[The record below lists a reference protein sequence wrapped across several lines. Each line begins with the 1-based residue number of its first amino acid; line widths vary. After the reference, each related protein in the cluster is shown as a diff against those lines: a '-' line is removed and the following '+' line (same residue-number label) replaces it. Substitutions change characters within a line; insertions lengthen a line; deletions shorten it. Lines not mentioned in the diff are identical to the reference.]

1 MSQNYDLTMKNIF
14 SDMADDI
21 MSYFLGL
28 HYTKIDELNIEFARI
43 ERRDSD
49 MIFKCTTDKGNV
61 AVHIEF
67 QSENDGKMPYR
78 MLRYSLEIM
87 EKHNLLPYQ
96 IVVYI
101 GKDNVKMEN
110 SLSYDFGEQNTLNY
124 KYKIINVGDIK
135 YTDVL
140 NTDYYDLYSLLPLM
154 DQNRRKEEGEK
165 YLERCVEAI
174 KDIPLDINKKKDIAF
189 KAEILSGIV
198 YKKEVIEKVF
208 SEVVRMFRIE
218 ESETYKMIIEKGI
231 EKGIKEGIEKGIEKG
246 IKEGIEKGIEEGIK
260 KGAKEEKIA
269 IAKKLL
275 KNGMSIDK
283 IAEITELSEDEIKKL
298 MN

>member
-1 MSQNYDLTMKNIF
+1 MSQKYDITMKNIF

-28 HYTKIDELNIEFARI
+28 QYTKIDELNIEFERV

-67 QSENDGKMPYR
+67 QSENDRKMPYR

-101 GKDNVKMEN
+101 GKDNVKMAN
-110 SLSYDFGEQNTLNY
+110 SLNYDFGEQNTLDY
-124 KYKIINVGDIK
+124 KYRIINVGDIK
-135 YTDVL
+135 YTDVVK
-140 NTDYYDLYSLLPLM
+140 TDYYDLYSLLPLM
-154 DQNRRKEEGEK
+154 DKNRRKEEGEK

-198 YKKEVIEKVF
+198 FKREVIEKVF
-208 SEVVRMFRIE
+208 SEVMKMFRIE
-218 ESETYKMIIEKGI
+218 ESETYKMIIEKGF
-231 EKGIKEGIEKGIEKG
+231 EKGIEKG
-246 IKEGIEKGIEEGIK
+246 EKEKSIK
-260 KGAKEEKIA
+260 

-275 KNGMSIDK
+275 EEGMDIDK
-283 IAEITELSEDEIKKL
+283 IAKITELAKEEIKKL
-298 MN
+298 IN

>member
-1 MSQNYDLTMKNIF
+1 MSQKYDITMKNIF

-28 HYTKIDELNIEFARI
+28 QYTKIDELNIEFARI

-67 QSENDGKMPYR
+67 QSENDEKMPYR

-96 IVVYI
+96 VVVYI
-101 GKDNVKMEN
+101 GKDNANMKN
-110 SLSYDFGEQNTLNY
+110 SLSYDFGEQNTLDY
-124 KYKIINVGDIK
+124 RYRIINVGDIK
-135 YTDVL
+135 YTDVVE
-140 NTDYYDLYSLLPLM
+140 TDYYDMYSLLPLM
-154 DQNRRKEEGEK
+154 DKNRRKEEGEK

-198 YKKEVIEKVF
+198 YKREVIEKVF
-208 SEVVRMFRIE
+208 SEVIKMFRIE

-231 EKGIKEGIEKGIEKG
+231 EKG
-246 IKEGIEKGIEEGIK
+246 
-260 KGAKEEKIA
+260 AKEEKIT

-275 KNGMSIDK
+275 KEGMDIDR
-283 IAEITELSEDEIKKL
+283 IAEITELSKEEIKKL

>member
-1 MSQNYDLTMKNIF
+1 MSQKYDITMKNIF

-28 HYTKIDELNIEFARI
+28 QYTKIDELNIEFARV

-49 MIFKCTTDKGNV
+49 MIFKCTTDRGNV

-67 QSENDGKMPYR
+67 QSENDEKMPYR

-87 EKHNLLPYQ
+87 EKHDLLPYQ
-96 IVVYI
+96 IVIYI
-101 GKDNVKMEN
+101 GKDNANMKS
-110 SLSYDFGEQNTLNY
+110 SLNYDFGEQNILDY
-124 KYKIINVGDIK
+124 KYRTINVGDIK

-140 NTDYYDLYSLLPLM
+140 KTDYYDLYSLLPLM
-154 DQNRRKEEGEK
+154 DKNRRKEEGEK

-198 YKKEVIEKVF
+198 FKKEVIERVF
-208 SEVVRMFRIE
+208 SEVMKMFRIE

-231 EKGIKEGIEKGIEKG
+231 EKG
-246 IKEGIEKGIEEGIK
+246 
-260 KGAKEEKIA
+260 AKEEKIS

-275 KNGMSIDK
+275 KEGMDIDR
-283 IAEITELSEDEIKKL
+283 IAEITELPKDEIKKL

>member
-1 MSQNYDLTMKNIF
+1 MKRNGRKNMSQKYDITIKNIF

-28 HYTKIDELNIEFARI
+28 QYTKIDELNIEFARV

-87 EKHNLLPYQ
+87 EKHNLIPYQ
-96 IVVYI
+96 VVVYI
-101 GKDNVKMEN
+101 GKDNVKMAN

-124 KYKIINVGDIK
+124 RYRIINVGDIK
-135 YTDVL
+135 FTDVL
-140 NTDYYDLYSLLPLM
+140 KTDYYDLYSLLPLM

-174 KDIPLDINKKKDIAF
+174 KNIPLDINKKKDIAF

-198 YKKEVIEKVF
+198 YKREVIEKAF
-208 SEVVRMFRIE
+208 MEVIRMFRIE
-218 ESETYKMIIEKGI
+218 ESETYKMIIEKG
-231 EKGIKEGIEKGIEKG
+231 EKEKSIK
-246 IKEGIEKGIEEGIK
+246 
-260 KGAKEEKIA
+260 

-275 KNGMSIDK
+275 KEGMDIDR
-283 IAEITELSEDEIKKL
+283 IAEITELSKEEIKKL

>member
-1 MSQNYDLTMKNIF
+1 MSQKYDITMKNIF

-28 HYTKIDELNIEFARI
+28 QYTKIDELNIEFARV

-67 QSENDGKMPYR
+67 QSENDKKMPYR

-96 IVVYI
+96 VVVYM
-101 GKDNVKMEN
+101 GNDNLKMAN
-110 SLSYDFGEQNTLNY
+110 SLSYDFGEQNTLDY
-124 KYKIINVGDIK
+124 RYKIINVGEIK
-135 YTDVL
+135 YTDVVE
-140 NTDYYDLYSLLPLM
+140 TDYYDLYSLLPLM
-154 DQNRRKEEGEK
+154 DKNRRKEEGEK

-198 YKKEVIEKVF
+198 FKKEIIEKVF
-208 SEVVRMFRIE
+208 SEVIKMFRIE
-218 ESETYKMIIEKGI
+218 ESETYKMIIEKG
-231 EKGIKEGIEKGIEKG
+231 EKEKSIK
-246 IKEGIEKGIEEGIK
+246 
-260 KGAKEEKIA
+260 

-275 KNGMSIDK
+275 KEGMDIDR
-283 IAEITELSEDEIKKL
+283 IAEITELPKEEIKKL

>member
-1 MSQNYDLTMKNIF
+1 MTQKYDITMKNIF

-28 HYTKIDELNIEFARI
+28 QYTKIDELNIEFERV

-101 GKDNVKMEN
+101 GKDNVKMAN
-110 SLSYDFGEQNTLNY
+110 SLSYDFGEQNTLDY

-135 YTDVL
+135 YTDVVK
-140 NTDYYDLYSLLPLM
+140 TDYYDLYSLLPLM
-154 DQNRRKEEGEK
+154 DKNRRKEEGEK

-198 YKKEVIEKVF
+198 YKREVIEKVF
-208 SEVVRMFRIE
+208 SEVMKMFRIE

-231 EKGIKEGIEKGIEKG
+231 EKGIER
-246 IKEGIEKGIEEGIK
+246 
-260 KGAKEEKIA
+260 GAKEEKIA

-275 KNGMSIDK
+275 EEGMDIDK
-283 IAEITELSEDEIKKL
+283 IAKITELAKEEIKKL
-298 MN
+298 IN

>member
-1 MSQNYDLTMKNIF
+1 MTQKYDITMKNIF

-28 HYTKIDELNIEFARI
+28 QYTKIDELNIEFARV

-49 MIFKCTTDKGNV
+49 MIFKCTTNKGNV

-67 QSENDGKMPYR
+67 QSENDEKMPYR

-96 IVVYI
+96 VVVYI
-101 GKDNVKMEN
+101 GKDDVKMGN
-110 SLSYDFGEQNTLNY
+110 GLNYDFGEQNILDY
-124 KYKIINVGDIK
+124 KYRTINVGDIK

-140 NTDYYDLYSLLPLM
+140 KTDYYDLYSLLPLM
-154 DQNRRKEEGEK
+154 DKNRRKEEGEK

-198 YKKEVIEKVF
+198 FKKEVIERVF
-208 SEVVRMFRIE
+208 SEVMRMFRIE

-231 EKGIKEGIEKGIEKG
+231 EKGIKEGEKETA
-246 IKEGIEKGIEEGIK
+246 IK
-260 KGAKEEKIA
+260 

-275 KNGMSIDK
+275 KEGMDIDR
-283 IAEITELSEDEIKKL
+283 IAEITELTKEEIKKL

>member
-1 MSQNYDLTMKNIF
+1 MSQKYDITMKNIF

-28 HYTKIDELNIEFARI
+28 QYTKIDELNIEFARV

-67 QSENDGKMPYR
+67 QSENDEKMPYR

-101 GKDNVKMEN
+101 GKDNVKMAN
-110 SLSYDFGEQNTLNY
+110 NLSYDFGEQNTLDY
-124 KYKIINVGDIK
+124 RYRIINVGDIK
-135 YTDVL
+135 YSDVL
-140 NTDYYDLYSLLPLM
+140 KTDYYDLYSLLPLM

-174 KDIPLDINKKKDIAF
+174 KDIPLDINKKKDIVF

-198 YKKEVIEKVF
+198 FKKEVIEKVF
-208 SEVVRMFRIE
+208 SEVMRMFRIE

-231 EKGIKEGIEKGIEKG
+231 KQGIKEGMEKGIEKG
-246 IKEGIEKGIEEGIK
+246 EKEKSIK
-260 KGAKEEKIA
+260 

-275 KNGMSIDK
+275 KEGMDIDR
-283 IAEITELSEDEIKKL
+283 IAEITELSKEEIKKL

>member
-1 MSQNYDLTMKNIF
+1 MSQKYDITMKNIF

-28 HYTKIDELNIEFARI
+28 QYTKIDELNIEFARV

-67 QSENDGKMPYR
+67 QSENDEKMPYR

-101 GKDNVKMEN
+101 GKDNANMKN
-110 SLSYDFGEQNTLNY
+110 SLSYDFGEQNTLDY
-124 KYKIINVGDIK
+124 RYKIINVGDIK

-140 NTDYYDLYSLLPLM
+140 KTDYYDLYSLLPLM
-154 DQNRRKEEGEK
+154 DKNRRKEEGEK

-189 KAEILSGIV
+189 KAEILSGII
-198 YKKEVIEKVF
+198 YKREVIEKVF
-208 SEVVRMFRIE
+208 SEVIKMFRIE
-218 ESETYKMIIEKGI
+218 ESETYKMIIEKGF
-231 EKGIKEGIEKGIEKG
+231 E
-246 IKEGIEKGIEEGIK
+246 
-260 KGAKEEKIA
+260 KGAKEEKFS

-275 KNGMSIDK
+275 KEGMDIDR
-283 IAEITELSEDEIKKL
+283 IAEITELSKEEIKKL

>member
-1 MSQNYDLTMKNIF
+1 MTQKYDITMKNIF

-28 HYTKIDELNIEFARI
+28 QYTKIDELNIEFERV

-101 GKDNVKMEN
+101 GKDNVKMAN
-110 SLSYDFGEQNTLNY
+110 SLSYDFGEQNTLDY

-135 YTDVL
+135 YTDVVK
-140 NTDYYDLYSLLPLM
+140 TDYYDLYSLLPLM
-154 DQNRRKEEGEK
+154 DKNRRKEEGEK

-198 YKKEVIEKVF
+198 FKRKVIEKVF
-208 SEVVRMFRIE
+208 SEVMKMFRIE

-231 EKGIKEGIEKGIEKG
+231 EKGIER
-246 IKEGIEKGIEEGIK
+246 
-260 KGAKEEKIA
+260 GAKEEKIA

-275 KNGMSIDK
+275 EEGMDIDK
-283 IAEITELSEDEIKKL
+283 IAKITELAKEEIKKL
-298 MN
+298 IN

>member
-1 MSQNYDLTMKNIF
+1 MAQKYDITMKNIF

-28 HYTKIDELNIEFARI
+28 QYTKIDELNIEFARV

-87 EKHNLLPYQ
+87 EKHNLIPYQ

-101 GKDNVKMEN
+101 GKDNVNMVN
-110 SLSYDFGEQNTLNY
+110 SLSYDFGEQNTLDY
-124 KYKIINVGDIK
+124 RYRIINVGEIK
-135 YTDVL
+135 FTEVIK
-140 NTDYYDLYSLLPLM
+140 TDYYDLYSLLPLM
-154 DQNRRKEEGEK
+154 DKNRRKEEGEK

-174 KDIPLDINKKKDIAF
+174 KGIPLDINKKKDIAF

-198 YKKEVIEKVF
+198 YKREVIEKAF
-208 SEVVRMFRIE
+208 MEVVRMFRIE

-231 EKGIKEGIEKGIEKG
+231 EKG
-246 IKEGIEKGIEEGIK
+246 
-260 KGAKEEKIA
+260 AQQEKIA
-269 IAKKLL
+269 IAKE
-275 KNGMSIDK
+275 M
-283 IAEITELSEDEIKKL
+283 LSEGISIEKISKITKLSVEEIKKL
-298 MN
+298 IN

>member
-1 MSQNYDLTMKNIF
+1 MSQKYDITMKNIF

-28 HYTKIDELNIEFARI
+28 QYTKIDELNIEFARV

-67 QSENDGKMPYR
+67 QSENDEKMPYR

-87 EKHNLLPYQ
+87 EKHSLLPYQ
-96 IVVYI
+96 IVIYI
-101 GKDNVKMEN
+101 GKDNANMKN
-110 SLSYDFGEQNTLNY
+110 SLNYNFGEQNTLDY
-124 KYKIINVGDIK
+124 KYRIINVGDIK

-140 NTDYYDLYSLLPLM
+140 KTDYYDLYSLLPLM
-154 DQNRRKEEGEK
+154 DKNRRKEEGEK

-189 KAEILSGIV
+189 KAEILSGVV
-198 YKKEVIEKVF
+198 YKREVIEKVF
-208 SEVVRMFRIE
+208 SEVIKMFRIE
-218 ESETYKMIIEKGI
+218 ESETYKMIIEKG
-231 EKGIKEGIEKGIEKG
+231 EKEKSIK
-246 IKEGIEKGIEEGIK
+246 
-260 KGAKEEKIA
+260 

-275 KNGMSIDK
+275 KEGMDIDR
-283 IAEITELSEDEIKKL
+283 IAEITELSKEEIKKL

>member
-1 MSQNYDLTMKNIF
+1 MTQKYDITMKNIF

-28 HYTKIDELNIEFARI
+28 QYTKIDELNIEFERV

-101 GKDNVKMEN
+101 GKDNVKMAN
-110 SLSYDFGEQNTLNY
+110 SLSYDFGEQNTLDY

-135 YTDVL
+135 YTDVVK
-140 NTDYYDLYSLLPLM
+140 TDYYDLYSLLPLM
-154 DQNRRKEEGEK
+154 DKNRRKEEGEK

-198 YKKEVIEKVF
+198 FKREVIEKVF
-208 SEVVRMFRIE
+208 SEVMKMFRIE

-231 EKGIKEGIEKGIEKG
+231 EKGIER
-246 IKEGIEKGIEEGIK
+246 
-260 KGAKEEKIA
+260 GAKEEKIA

-275 KNGMSIDK
+275 EEGMDIDK
-283 IAEITELSEDEIKKL
+283 IAKITELAKEEIKKL
-298 MN
+298 IN

>member
-1 MSQNYDLTMKNIF
+1 MEGRKMEGRKMAQKYDITMKNIF

-28 HYTKIDELNIEFARI
+28 QYTKIDELNIEFARV

-96 IVVYI
+96 IVIYI
-101 GKDNVKMEN
+101 GKDNANMKN
-110 SLSYDFGEQNTLNY
+110 SLNFDFGEQNTLDY
-124 KYKIINVGDIK
+124 KYRIINVGDIK
-135 YTDVL
+135 YTDVVG
-140 NTDYYDLYSLLPLM
+140 TDYYDLYSLLPLM
-154 DQNRRKEEGEK
+154 DKNRRKEEGEK

-198 YKKEVIEKVF
+198 FKKEVIEKVF
-208 SEVVRMFRIE
+208 LEVVKMFRIE
-218 ESETYKMIIEKGI
+218 ESETYKMIIEKG
-231 EKGIKEGIEKGIEKG
+231 
-246 IKEGIEKGIEEGIK
+246 
-260 KGAKEEKIA
+260 AKEEKIA

-275 KNGMSIDK
+275 KEGMDIDR
-283 IAEITELSEDEIKKL
+283 IAKITELSKEEIKKL